1 VGTTAEDRLGL
12 EFLRTHP
19 EDAARVLERF
29 DPAEAAAQ
37 LAAVPALVAATA
49 VEHMVLSSAVA
60 VIAALE
66 PERAAALLAETSI
79 DQSAALLRRVPPPVA
94 ERIIERAPR
103 NVVTAALRML
113 VEFPEGTAGAL
124 IDPTILSLPVDLTCA
139 EALERVRR
147 EPRHAI
153 YYVYVVDR
161 ERRLAGVLNLRE
173 LMLAEGA
180 QPLAAAMHTTV
191 SRLRSDAAEDEILA
205 HPGWREYHALP
216 VVDADGHLLGAIR
229 YETLRRL
236 ESGRTSASAPNPLL
250 ATAMSLGELYW
261 FSLRT
266 VLGEMADAAA
276 ARYGSR

>member
-1 VGTTAEDRLGL
+1 MGTTAEDRLGL

-161 ERRLAGVLNLRE
+161 ERRLVGVLNLRE
-173 LMLAEGA
+173 LMLADGSR
-180 QPLAAAMHTTV
+180 PLAGAMHSTV
-191 SRLRSDAAEDEILA
+191 SRLRANAAEDEILA